1 VPRSRPPRDPPEFFV
16 DRSLGYHVLPDALRA
31 LGFVVHTMRSVYG
44 PDAEETVPDVIW
56 LEQAGRAG
64 WVALTKDDAIRRRP
78 VELRALAAHG
88 VRAFCLTNANLTGEQ
103 QRDRFLA
110 NINRMI
116 QRSRRPGPWICAVY
130 ERQLVQIWPRPGS
143 PKPQR

>member
-1 VPRSRPPRDPPEFFV
+1 
-16 DRSLGYHVLPDALRA
+16 
-31 LGFVVHTMRSVYG
+31 MRSVYG
-44 PDAEETVPDVIW
+44 PNAEETVPDAVW

-78 VELRALAAHG
+78 VELHALAAHG

-130 ERQLVQIWPRPGS
+130 ERQPVQIWPRPGS
-143 PKPQR
+143 QKPPQQ

>member
-1 VPRSRPPRDPPEFFV
+1 VPRSRPLRDPPEFLV
-16 DRSLGYHVLPDALRA
+16 DRSLGYHLLPDALRA

-44 PDAEETVPDVIW
+44 PHAEETVSDVVW

-78 VELRALAAHG
+78 VELQALAAHG

-110 NINRMI
+110 I
-116 QRSRRPGPWICAVY
+116 STA
-130 ERQLVQIWPRPGS
+130 
-143 PKPQR
+143 

>member
-1 VPRSRPPRDPPEFFV
+1 VPRSRPLRDPPEFFV
-16 DRSLGYHVLPDALRA
+16 DRSLGYHLLPDALRA

-44 PDAEETVPDVIW
+44 PHAEETVSDVVW

-64 WVALTKDDAIRRRP
+64 WVALTKDEAIRRR
-78 VELRALAAHG
+78 

-110 NINRMI
+110 NINCMI

-130 ERQLVQIWPRPGS
+130 ERQLVQIWPRSGG
-143 PKPQR
+143 PKPRS

>member
-1 VPRSRPPRDPPEFFV
+1 MPRSRPLPDLPEFFI
-16 DRSLGYHVLPDALRA
+16 DRSLGYYMLPDALRG

-44 PDAEETVPDVIW
+44 SDAEERVPDVVW

-78 VELRALAAHG
+78 VELEALAANG

-110 NINRMI
+110 NISRMI

-130 ERQLVQIWPRPGS
+130 ERQLVQIWPRRGTLE
-143 PKPQR
+143 PQR